1 MGDRIKRKHA
11 LKKAVLW
18 AIGFFIV
25 FSAAGFF
32 VVPPIARSVLLKQV
46 SAALHR
52 DVSIK
57 AVRVNPYTLSVT
69 IQGFIVKERTGTETF
84 LSFDELYVNAEIMS
98 LFRRALIIRELRL
111 SKPYV
116 RVVRNKDESYNF
128 TDMLRGS
135 TANAGGSSKPK
146 LVTFSVNNITVLNGS
161 VDFIDSPKD
170 VKHIVRDMRITVPF
184 ISNRATHTN
193 IFVKPEFSA
202 TINGDPYS
210 IKGQTKPFAESLET
224 YLDLDARDVDIPEY
238 LSYIPATLNF
248 RLPSGSVDVKV
259 RITFRQSKD
268 KMTALSVTGDVA
280 VRKLV
285 VNDVSDKPVFR
296 AKSLDVGITSLEP
309 YLKSI
314 KLSNVTL
321 KSPEII
327 AIRDKN
333 GSFNISELFPKT
345 VEEPEKQPQG
355 AAIRKKEDT
364 QDVFFSIDRLKI
376 EDGRVTFKDLVP
388 SRPVDVSVQ
397 KMDLTLDTISTEK
410 DNKGIVDLSL
420 VVGRKGSFTAKGTIG
435 VNPLSGELAV
445 NARSIRIAPFQHYFN
460 DRIRIYIT
468 GGGISSAGKVTLAFD
483 ESGTPKVRFAGNLL
497 VSDFSSVDQETNG
510 DFLKWKALSFGS
522 VNAGYNPAAL
532 SVNDVSISDFYA
544 RIIIYK
550 DSTANLQKIFSGEA
564 AAQDRPAAA
573 GIALQAEGKK
583 EQKETRP
590 ADKEAPAGVLPDV
603 AIGNITLQG
612 GAVDFTDMHVQP
624 TFSADLTELGG
635 KVSRFVLGKDQDSE
649 VEVRGKINQFIPL
662 QISGRINPARD
673 NLLIDLT
680 GIVRDFEMTD
690 MTPYSGKY
698 IGYAIE
704 KGKLSL
710 DLKYSIKG
718 KKLDSQN
725 VIFFDQFTLGDR
737 VESPDAIK
745 APVKL
750 AIALLKDR
758 SGQIKLDIPISGSI
772 DDPEFRIGPIIWK
785 VIKNL
790 IIKAATA
797 PFALIGALFGGGG
810 EQLSYIEF
818 DYGSAEITDAA
829 AKKIG
834 IVTKALYDR
843 PALKLDIEG
852 YVSPEEDK
860 EGLRRYLFTRKV
872 KTQKLRD
879 RAKRGQ
885 EAPPVDEVKVE
896 PEEYEKYLR
905 KAYKAEKFPK
915 PRNIIGLAKD
925 LPVSEMEK
933 LMITNIDVTNDD
945 LRQLASRR
953 AQEARNMILK
963 AGKVEPARVFV
974 LDSKSLGPE
983 KKENVRDG
991 RVDFR
996 LR

>member
-1 MGDRIKRKHA
+1 MEDRIKRSHT

-18 AIGFFIV
+18 VIGFFVV
-25 FSAAGFF
+25 FSVAGFF
-32 VVPPIARSVLLKQV
+32 VVPPIARSVFEKQV

-69 IQGFIVKERTGTETF
+69 IQGFTMKERTGTEIF

-98 LFRRALIIRELRL
+98 LFRRALVIRELKL

-128 TDMLRGS
+128 TDVIKGS
-135 TANAGGSSKPK
+135 AADAGGSSKPK
-146 LVTFSVNNITVLNGS
+146 LVTFSVNNIAILDGS
-161 VDFIDSPKD
+161 VDFIDVPKG
-170 VKHIVRDMRITVPF
+170 VQHTVRDMRITIPF
-184 ISNRATHTN
+184 ISNRATHAN

-202 TINGDPYS
+202 VINGDPYS
-210 IKGQTKPFAESLET
+210 IKGQTKPFAESHET
-224 YLDLDARDVDIPEY
+224 YLDLVAQDIDIPAY
-238 LSYIPATLNF
+238 LDYIPVRLNF
-248 RLPSGSVDVKV
+248 KLPSGSVDVKV
-259 RITFRQSKD
+259 RITFTQSKD
-268 KMTALSVTGDVA
+268 KMTALSVTGDVS

-285 VNDVSDKPVFR
+285 VNDVSNKPIIR
-296 AKSLDVGITSLEP
+296 LKSLDVGITSLEP
-309 YLKSI
+309 YLKTI
-314 KLSNVTL
+314 KLSNVTVQ
-321 KSPEII
+321 SPEIT

-333 GSFNISELFPKT
+333 GSFNISELLPKT
-345 VEEPEKQPQG
+345 VEEPEKQPQS
-355 AAIRKKEDT
+355 AAIQKKEST
-364 QDVFFSIDRLKI
+364 QSVFFSVDRLKI
-376 EDGRVTFKDLVP
+376 EEGRIAFKDLVP
-388 SRPVDVSVQ
+388 PGPVDVSVQ
-397 KMDLTLDTISTEK
+397 KMNLTLDMISTEK
-410 DNKGIVDLSL
+410 DNKGVVDLSL
-420 VVGRKGSFTAKGTIG
+420 IVGRKGSFTAKGTIG
-435 VNPLSGELAV
+435 INPLSGELAI
-445 NARSIRIAPFQHYFN
+445 NAKFIPIAPFQHYFN
-460 DRIRIYIT
+460 DRIKIYIT

-483 ESGTPKVRFAGNLL
+483 ESGTPKVKFTGNLL
-497 VSDFSSVDQETNG
+497 VSDFSSVDQETAG

-522 VNAGYNPAAL
+522 VNAGYNPTVL
-532 SVNDVSISDFYA
+532 SVNDVSISDFYT

-550 DSTANLQKIFSGEA
+550 DSTANLQKIFSREA
-564 AAQDRPAAA
+564 AAQDQPAVV
-573 GIALQAEGKK
+573 GIALQTEEKK
-583 EQKETRP
+583 EQKEAPP
-590 ADKEAPAGVLPDV
+590 ADKQAPANVLPDV
-603 AIGNITLQG
+603 IIGNITLQG

-624 TFSADLTELGG
+624 TFSANLTELGG
-635 KVSRFVLGKDQDSE
+635 KVSRFILGKDQDSE

-662 QISGRINPARD
+662 QIAGRINPAKD

-710 DLKYSIKG
+710 DLKYSIVG
-718 KKLDSQN
+718 KKLDSRN
-725 VIFFDQFTLGDR
+725 VIFFDQLTLGDR

-758 SGQIKLDIPISGSI
+758 SGQIKLDIPVSGSI
-772 DDPEFRIGPIIWK
+772 DDPKFRIGPIIWK
-785 VIKNL
+785 VIMNL
-790 IIKAATA
+790 IVKAATA
-797 PFALIGALFGGGG
+797 PFALISALFGGGG

-818 DYGSAEITDAA
+818 DYGSVKLTDAA
-829 AKKIG
+829 TKKIET
-834 IVTKALYDR
+834 VTKALSER

-860 EGLRRYLFTRKV
+860 EGLKRYLFTRKV
-872 KTQKLRD
+872 NTQKLND
-879 RAKRGQ
+879 RAKRRQ

-896 PEEYEKYLR
+896 PAEYEKYLK
-905 KAYKAEKFPK
+905 KAYKAEKFAK

-933 LMITNIDVTNDD
+933 LMITNIDVSNED

-953 AQEARNMILK
+953 AQEARNVILK
-963 AGKVEPARVFV
+963 TGKVEASRVFV
-974 LDSKSLGPE
+974 LDPKTLGPE
-983 KKENVRDG
+983 KKENVRDS
-991 RVDFR
+991 RVDFK

>member
-18 AIGFFIV
+18 VIGFFIV

-69 IQGFIVKERTGTETF
+69 IQGFIVKERAGTETF

-128 TDMLRGS
+128 TDMFRGS
-135 TANAGGSSKPK
+135 TANAGGSGKSK

-170 VKHIVRDMRITVPF
+170 VKHTVRDMRITVPF

-224 YLDLDARDVDIPEY
+224 YLDLEARDVDIPEY

-248 RLPSGSVDVKV
+248 KLPSGSVDVKV

-296 AKSLDVGITSLEP
+296 AKSLDVGITLLEP
-309 YLKSI
+309 YLKTI
-314 KLSNVTL
+314 KLSNVTVQ
-321 KSPEII
+321 SPEII

-345 VEEPEKQPQG
+345 MEEPEKQPQG

-364 QDVFFSIDRLKI
+364 QDVFFSMDRLKI

-420 VVGRKGSFTAKGTIG
+420 IVGRKGSFTAKGTIG

-445 NARSIRIAPFQHYFN
+445 NAKSIRIAPFQRYFN

-497 VSDFSSVDQETNG
+497 VSDFSSVDQETTG

-522 VNAGYNPAAL
+522 VNAGYNPTAL
-532 SVNDVSISDFYA
+532 SVNDVSISDFYT

-550 DSTANLQKIFSGEA
+550 DSTANLQRIFSQEA
-564 AAQDRPAAA
+564 AAQDQPAAV

-590 ADKEAPAGVLPDV
+590 SGKPAPTNVFPDV
-603 AIGNITLQG
+603 IIGNITLQG

-624 TFSADLTELGG
+624 TFSANLTELGG
-635 KVSRFVLGKDQDSE
+635 KVSRFILGKDQDSK

-662 QISGRINPARD
+662 QIAGRVNPAKD

-718 KKLDSQN
+718 KRLDSQN
-725 VIFFDQFTLGDR
+725 VIFLDQLTLGDE
-737 VESPDAIK
+737 VESPDAVK

-758 SGQIKLDIPISGSI
+758 SGQIKLDIPVSGSI
-772 DDPEFRIGPIIWK
+772 DDPQFRIGPIIWK

-790 IIKAATA
+790 IVKAATA

-829 AKKIG
+829 AKKIE

-843 PALKLDIEG
+843 PALTLDIEG

-860 EGLRRYLFTRKV
+860 EGLRRYLFMRKV
-872 KTQKLRD
+872 KAQKLRD
-879 RAKRGQ
+879 RAKRGR
-885 EAPPVDEVKVE
+885 EAPPVDEIKIE
-896 PEEYEKYLR
+896 PEEYERYLGM
-905 KAYKAEKFPK
+905 AYKAEKFAK

-933 LMITNIDVTNDD
+933 LMITNIDVTDAD
-945 LRQLASRR
+945 LRQLASQR

-963 AGKVEPARVFV
+963 TGKVEPARIFV

-983 KKENVRDG
+983 KKENVRDS
-991 RVDFR
+991 RVDFK